1 MGYRLGV
8 DLGTTF
14 TAAAIRDGGPPTML
28 GLGNRALQIPSVLY
42 LQEDGEFLVG
52 EAAERRGAAD
62 PARMVREF
70 KRRLGDPVPLLVAGT
85 PFSAQ
90 ALSAKLLAS
99 VVATATERRG
109 AAPDEVVLTYPANWG
124 AYKRELVDQV
134 ISLADVGRSLTCTE
148 PQAAAIQYASQANLQ
163 PGDRVAVYD
172 LGGGT
177 FDVCVLEKTG
187 AGFTILGTPEGIE
200 QLGGVDFDEAV
211 FQHVVTALGPAV
223 EQLDL
228 DSPEGRAALT
238 RLRRD
243 CVEAKEA
250 LSADVDTVIPVAL
263 PGRSTSVR
271 LTRAE
276 LETLIAPA
284 LEQTVEATSRA
295 LRAAN
300 TTTEQLTAIVLVGGS
315 SRIPLVS
322 HLLQS
327 RFSTP
332 TALDTHPKHD
342 IALGAVQFQ
351 PEEARTE
358 QLGAVGTQLPSP
370 TRTPLSAQAKR
381 RLAIAAGGVV
391 VLAGGVVAAMQLAAG
406 DGGNPGGQTSVA
418 TNTPSQSVSS
428 TTPTKPT
435 TPTGPQALPEA
446 PVKLADTELVIP
458 LLRKVSADLTLVDL
472 YVADVTNPAKRTKLT
487 TKPNDDLPALA
498 PNKRTMIYLHNV
510 PPSKDRSLWV
520 SGVDG
525 SRARELFTKTPAQC
539 AASIGRPGWNPKDP
553 TQIVVGCTAAD
564 GTFGIYLL
572 DTDGKVLQKLF
583 SNPARK
589 GFGASDPAVSPDG
602 KLAVYEFHG
611 GSGTGLYAVA
621 LDGKSE
627 PQRLT
632 SGSDADPVWSPTRPG
647 VLAFRRVLGDNSAT
661 IFVTSVTGAD
671 LPCAGQSRP
680 NEIGGGRMC
689 QLTDAS
695 VFDQDP
701 TWSPDGKRIAFKH
714 GLNPSAIQ
722 VVPADASAAP
732 QLVWPNNPG
741 NQNAPAWTPR

>member
-1 MGYRLGV
+1 M
-8 DLGTTF
+8 
-14 TAAAIRDGGPPTML
+14 
-28 GLGNRALQIPSVLY
+28 
-42 LQEDGEFLVG
+42 
-52 EAAERRGAAD
+52 
-62 PARMVREF
+62 
-70 KRRLGDPVPLLVAGT
+70 
-85 PFSAQ
+85 
-90 ALSAKLLAS
+90 
-99 VVATATERRG
+99 
-109 AAPDEVVLTYPANWG
+109 
-124 AYKRELVDQV
+124 
-134 ISLADVGRSLTCTE
+134 
-148 PQAAAIQYASQANLQ
+148 
-163 PGDRVAVYD
+163 
-172 LGGGT
+172 
-177 FDVCVLEKTG
+177 
-187 AGFTILGTPEGIE
+187 
-200 QLGGVDFDEAV
+200 GGVDFDEAV

-284 LEQTVEATSRA
+284 LEQTVEATGRA

-327 RFSTP
+327 RFATP

-342 IALGAVQFQ
+342 VALGAVQFQ
-351 PEEARTE
+351 PEDARTE
-358 QLGAVGTQLPSP
+358 QLGAIGTQLPTP
-370 TRTPLSAQAKR
+370 TRTPLSSQAKR

-391 VLAGGVVAAMQLAAG
+391 VLAGGVVGAMQLASG
-406 DGGNPGGQTSVA
+406 DGGNPGGQTSVT
-418 TNTPSQSVSS
+418 TNTPTQTVSS
-428 TTPTKPT
+428 TTPTTPT
-435 TPTGPQALPEA
+435 TPTGPRALPEA
-446 PVKLADTELVIP
+446 PVPLADTELVIP
-458 LLRKVSADLTLVDL
+458 LDTKVGSDL
-472 YVADVTNPAKRTKLT
+472 YLADVTDPAKRTRLT
-487 TKPNDDLPALA
+487 TLPGDDSLPALS
-498 PNKRTMIYLHNV
+498 PNRRSMIYGHAA
-510 PPSKDRSLWV
+510 PPAKGSLWV

-525 SRARELFTKTPAQC
+525 SKARALFTKVPAEC
-539 AASIGRPGWNPKDP
+539 AKGVTRPGWNTKNA
-553 TQIVVGCTAAD
+553 TQIVAGCTAAD

-572 DTDGKVLQKLF
+572 DTDGKVLKKLF
-583 SNPARK
+583 SHPAQK

-602 KLAVYEFHG
+602 KQAVYEFHG
-611 GSGTGLYAVA
+611 GSGTGLYSVA
-621 LDGKSE
+621 LDGQSE

-632 SGSDADPVWSPTRPG
+632 SGNDADPVWSPTKPG
-647 VLAFRRVLGDNSAT
+647 VLAFRRVLRSSPPPLAT

-671 LPCAGQSRP
+671 LPCAGQSTP
-680 NEIGGGRMC
+680 NELGGSRMC

-701 TWSPDGKRIAFKH
+701 TWSPSGDQIAFKH
-714 GLNPSAIQ
+714 GLVPSAIQ

-732 QLVWPNNPG
+732 RLIWPSNPG
-741 NQNAPAWTPR
+741 NQNAPAWTTR